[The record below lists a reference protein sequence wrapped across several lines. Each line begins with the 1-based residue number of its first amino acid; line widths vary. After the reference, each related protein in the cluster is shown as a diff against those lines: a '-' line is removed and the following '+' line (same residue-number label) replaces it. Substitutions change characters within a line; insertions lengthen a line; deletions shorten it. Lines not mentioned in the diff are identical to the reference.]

1 MGEIVRNTPRDA
13 LRSFTAMKLTAL
25 DAAASDQ
32 RLTHLDFRLLYYLA
46 SATDQETGIARRK
59 QTVMAD

>member
-1 MGEIVRNTPRDA
+1 
-13 LRSFTAMKLTAL
+13 MKLTAL